1 MSGGTAI
8 VVWVVAA
15 VVLLGLE
22 TVTLAFVAVYL
33 AAGAIGAAIAA
44 AAGGNI
50 GVQLVVFAV
59 VAVLSLLLT
68 RRPLKKALERSPLV
82 QSNAQTIVGRHAV
95 VTIAIPAGPGSRGQ
109 VRIGTEYW
117 SARRADDMGPGI
129 EEGTNVEVVG
139 LDGVTAAVRPL

>member
-50 GVQLVVFAV
+50 GVQLIVFAV

-109 VRIGTEYW
+109 VRIGTEFW
-117 SARRADDMGPGI
+117 SARRADDMGPEI
-129 EEGTNVEVVG
+129 EAGTNVEVIG